1 MAFRIIV
8 HNLNLTFWCRSTIPT
23 IMATNAVTIKANT
36 KGVLVNVYA
45 TNKEY
50 GYIVLET
57 VATVFDGGWIRDS
70 KRTCLMRGTVER
82 LEKLV
87 AATKSLPGRI
97 AVREY
102 LEDEIPADVAKANLR
117 DDVTFDEAIEP
128 YVKRAGQ
135 DGVLLTRDGKR
146 IVRFCEYDGA
156 AIITDM
162 TISHDNVA
170 EVTASKAG
178 GVKKEDAPF

>member
-1 MAFRIIV
+1 
-8 HNLNLTFWCRSTIPT
+8 
-23 IMATNAVTIKANT
+23 MATNAVTIKANN
-36 KGVLVNVYA
+36 KGVLVNVYS

-57 VATVFDGGWIRDS
+57 MTTVFEGGWMRDS

-102 LEDEIPADVAKANLR
+102 LEDEIPADLAKAYLR
-117 DDVTFDEAIEP
+117 DDVSFDEAIEP

-135 DGVLLTRDGKR
+135 DGVLLTRGGKR
-146 IVRFCEYDGA
+146 IVRFAEYDGA
-156 AIITDM
+156 CVVQDIIL
-162 TISHDNVA
+162 SHDNVA
-170 EVTASKAG
+170 EVAASKADG
-178 GVKKEDAPF
+178 GNKEGAPF

>member
-1 MAFRIIV
+1 
-8 HNLNLTFWCRSTIPT
+8 
-23 IMATNAVTIKANT
+23 MATNAVTIKANN
-36 KGVLVNVYA
+36 KGVFVNVYSS
-45 TNKEY
+45 NKEY

-117 DDVTFDEAIEP
+117 DDVSFDEAIEP

-135 DGVLLTRDGKR
+135 DGVLLTKGGKR

-156 AIITDM
+156 CVVQDIIV
-162 TISHDNVA
+162 SHDNLA
-170 EVTASKAG
+170 EVAASKSQGANEG
-178 GVKKEDAPF
+178 KAPF

>member
-1 MAFRIIV
+1 
-8 HNLNLTFWCRSTIPT
+8 
-23 IMATNAVTIKANT
+23 MATNAVTIKANN
-36 KGVLVNVYA
+36 KGVFVNVYS
-45 TNKEY
+45 TNKEF
-50 GYIVLET
+50 GYIVLES
-57 VATVFDGGWIRDS
+57 VSTVFEGGWIRDS

-117 DDVTFDEAIEP
+117 DDVSFDEAIEP

-135 DGVLLTRDGKR
+135 DGVLLTRGGKR
-146 IVRFCEYDGA
+146 IVRFTEYDGA
-156 AIITDM
+156 CIVQDIIL
-162 TISHDNVA
+162 SHDNIA
-170 EVTASKAG
+170 EVTASKSQGATQEG
-178 GVKKEDAPF
+178 APF

>member
-1 MAFRIIV
+1 
-8 HNLNLTFWCRSTIPT
+8 LNLLVLRSTIPT
-23 IMATNAVTIKANT
+23 IMATNAVQIKANN
-36 KGVLVNVYA
+36 KGVLVNVYS

-57 VATVFDGGWIRDS
+57 MTTVFEGGWMRDS

-102 LEDEIPADVAKANLR
+102 LEDEIPADLAKAYLR
-117 DDVTFDEAIEP
+117 DDVSFDEAIEP

-135 DGVLLTRDGKR
+135 DGVLLTRGGKR
-146 IVRFCEYDGA
+146 IVRFAEYDGA
-156 AIITDM
+156 CVVQDIIL
-162 TISHDNVA
+162 SHDNVA
-170 EVTASKAG
+170 EVAASKAE
-178 GVKKEDAPF
+178 GVNKEGAPF